1 MAYETIKPDPYFTKT
16 DSVGKKVFLL
26 EYDPANGNVN
36 MPEDAG
42 FLSFGTNTLFYN
54 GTFDQSILDRLGV
67 SEQEKNALYARI
79 QNDIR
84 TTWTKAGGTA
94 NKKILPSWADASNQG
109 KTPQT
114 TTAPIAG
121 APVAGLTDLLGALTN
136 VLTPGLPGI
145 SDLDFSSTN
154 EEELFSDKALLKYP
168 RDILDNQQDTL
179 QITMYNYQATLG
191 DTFLPKGGN
200 IDTGKI
206 FTNGLQRNSA
216 LKKFIGTVILPI
228 PSGIQDNNAISWG
241 DDTMN
246 SMSAGVAG
254 YMINQSGQALMG
266 QAATGGL
273 SATLSALGVNISPQ
287 IANNLLTL
295 NAAGGITAGNPLLKP
310 AVVSALLKNAGYEVS
325 AETILARGAGIV
337 PNSNMELLFQGPTLR
352 SFGFNWR
359 MSPRSDLEARNVK
372 RIIRF
377 FKQGSSPRKVNSQSG
392 AGAASLFL
400 GTPNVFK
407 LSYKTGNEEISGLNK
422 FKICALVN
430 MSVVY
435 APDGQWA
442 SYDKGQPVSLQMS
455 LNFQEIEPVYESD
468 YQTKLSG
475 DFTGNYA
482 RDNYSIVKQD
492 DVGY

>member
-16 DSVGKKVFLL
+16 DSVGKKEFKL
-26 EYDPANGNVN
+26 EYDPVNGNVN

-42 FLSFGTNTLFYN
+42 FLSFGTNSLFYN
-54 GTFDQSILDRLGV
+54 GTFNQSILDRLGV
-67 SEQEKNALYARI
+67 SEQEKNALYAKI

-121 APVAGLTDLLGALTN
+121 APVAGFDLLGALTN

-154 EEELFSDKALLKYP
+154 ETQLFSGPANAALLKYP

-179 QITMYNYQATLG
+179 QITMYNYQAPLG
-191 DTFLPKGGN
+191 DTFLPKGGI
-200 IDTGKI
+200 IDNVKI
-206 FTNGLQRNSA
+206 FTDGLQRNSA
-216 LKKFIGTVILPI
+216 LKKPIGIVVLPI

-246 SMSAGVAG
+246 SMNAGVAG
-254 YMINQSGQALMG
+254 YMINQSGQGILG

-273 SATLSALGVNISPQ
+273 ATVASAAGVTISPQ
-287 IANNLLTL
+287 IANQFLTL
-295 NAAGGITAGNPLLKP
+295 LAAGGITAGNPLLKP
-310 AVVSALLKNAGYEVS
+310 AVVSALLKNAEYEVS

-337 PNSNMELLFQGPTLR
+337 PNSNMELLFQGPSIR
-352 SFGFNWR
+352 SFGFSWR
-359 MSPRSDLEARNVK
+359 MSPRSELEAKNVK

-392 AGAASLFL
+392 AGARSLFL

-442 SYDKGQPVSLQMS
+442 SYDKGQPVSLTMS
-455 LNFQEIEPVYESD
+455 LNFQEIEPVYEDD
-468 YQTKLSG
+468 YRTDNRMSNTKLK
-475 DFTGNYA
+475 
-482 RDNYSIVKQD
+482 DNPKVNRD